1 MANTTSTQ
9 TVAVTGATGFVGRYV
24 VRALL
29 ERGHTVRALARTAES
44 ARGTL
49 PAHARLTVVQGNV
62 VEAGVP
68 AELLRGATAC
78 IHLIGIIREAGGGQT
93 FQRVHVEATQAMV
106 DACREA
112 GVGRF
117 LHMSAL
123 GAGPEG
129 PSKYQKTKWEGEQV
143 VRRSGL
149 AWTIF
154 RPSIIHGAEGEFIQ
168 MVKRMCSGQE
178 PPYYF
183 IPYFS
188 RPGPADTRV
197 PLGSSAWESAKVQPV
212 AVEDVAAAFVAALE
226 RPVTIGEIYNLVGP
240 DVMDW
245 PQMLTFLRDAI
256 PSCHSRL
263 EPWHIPGTH
272 GAMIA
277 RAAKVF
283 GLGGLLPFDEGQALM
298 AMQDSVSETGK
309 ARAHLGVSPRPFREA
324 VAAYAGRV

>member
-29 ERGHTVRALARTAES
+29 ERGYAVRALARTAES
-44 ARGTL
+44 ARALPPHAGLTL
-49 PAHARLTVVQGNV
+49 VQGNV
-62 VEAGVP
+62 LDAGVP

-245 PQMLTFLRDAI
+245 PELLTHLRDAI
-256 PSCHSRL
+256 PSCNTRL
-263 EPWHIPGTH
+263 APWHIPGTH

-298 AMQDSVSETGK
+298 ATQDSVSETVK

-324 VAAYAGRV
+324 VAAYAERV